1 MSMSKR
7 KQIEIILYRKSLLY
21 DISNIAYIVADSAPD
36 LDEKTRSVITDICEE
51 GNVDRVT
58 RIMNRAYNDLLN
70 RLYAYTKERVLEENK
85 INDLFSEPLE
95 YKIQMMVPEDFS
107 KTTVS
112 ALSEYLHEYMV
123 DVVLVEWLSI
133 TKKDEVGI
141 WQEKADAVLGRA
153 RSMIND
159 RVGAIKRKLSVF

>member
-112 ALSEYLHEYMV
+112 ALSEYLHEYIV

>member
-1 MSMSKR
+1 MSKR

>member
-85 INDLFSEPLE
+85 INDLFSESLE

-112 ALSEYLHEYMV
+112 ALSEYLHEYIV

-159 RVGAIKRKLSVF
+159 RVGAIKRNLSVF

>member
-1 MSMSKR
+1 MKKR
-7 KQIEIILYRKSLLY
+7 KQIDITLYRNSLLY

-36 LDEKTRSVITDICEE
+36 LDEKIRSVITDICEE

-70 RLYAYTKERVLEENK
+70 RLYAYTKERVLEESK

-112 ALSEYLHEYMV
+112 ALGEYFHEYIV

>member
-1 MSMSKR
+1 MSKR
-7 KQIEIILYRKSLLY
+7 KQVEIILYRNSLLY

-70 RLYAYTKERVLEENK
+70 RLYAYTKERVLEEGK

-112 ALSEYLHEYMV
+112 ALSEYLHEYIV

>member
-1 MSMSKR
+1 MRKR
-7 KQIEIILYRKSLLY
+7 KLVDITLYRKSLLY
-21 DISNIAYIVADSAPD
+21 DISNIAYIVADSAPN
-36 LDEKTRSVITDICEE
+36 LDEKIRSVITDICEE

-58 RIMNRAYNDLLN
+58 RTMNRAYNDLLN
-70 RLYAYTKERVLEENK
+70 RLYAYTKERVLEESK
-85 INDLFSEPLE
+85 IDDLFSEPLE

-112 ALSEYLHEYMV
+112 ALSEYLHEYIV
-123 DVVLVEWLSI
+123 DVVLEEWLSI

-141 WQEKADAVLGRA
+141 WQEKADIVLGRA
-153 RSMIND
+153 KSMINN

>member
-1 MSMSKR
+1 MSKR

-36 LDEKTRSVITDICEE
+36 LDEKIRSVITDICEE

-70 RLYAYTKERVLEENK
+70 HLYAYTKERVLEESK
-85 INDLFSEPLE
+85 INDLFSESLE

-112 ALSEYLHEYMV
+112 ALGEYFHEYIV